1 MKVLLIDNEIQ
12 IREGLKKIIELFNF
26 NDIVLDEADGV
37 QNGLKKIHQF
47 DPDIVFLDVEMD
59 DGTGF
64 DLLRLLQNPTFQL
77 VFTTA
82 HQKYAILYMQNSSV

>member
-37 QNGLKKIHQF
+37 QNGLK
-47 DPDIVFLDVEMD
+47 
-59 DGTGF
+59 
-64 DLLRLLQNPTFQL
+64 
-77 VFTTA
+77 
-82 HQKYAILYMQNSSV
+82 NSSV